1 MERSKKKI
9 MFLDAATA
17 EWKLLLAVWAKSQE
31 PWEGKPDGLLS
42 IDGLLQITEVNLVEG
57 VMLTVIPYQFISN
70 CFVFRNTEMGWM
82 SLQFMFFW
90 F

>member
-17 EWKLLLAVWAKSQE
+17 EWKLVLAVCTKSQE

-57 VMLTVIPYQFISN
+57 VMLTVISYQFI
-70 CFVFRNTEMGWM
+70 
-82 SLQFMFFW
+82 
-90 F
+90 